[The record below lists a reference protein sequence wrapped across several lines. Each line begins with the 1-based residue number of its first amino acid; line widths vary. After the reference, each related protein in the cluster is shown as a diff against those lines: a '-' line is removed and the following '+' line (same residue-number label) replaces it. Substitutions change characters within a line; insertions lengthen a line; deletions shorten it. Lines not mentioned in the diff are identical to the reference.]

1 VDALAPGE
9 GRRVVPRRICTM
21 SGSAFVLA
29 AILVIWLGIFL
40 YLVSVERKLNRLA
53 RKVDRNES

>member
-1 VDALAPGE
+1 
-9 GRRVVPRRICTM
+9 M

-29 AILVIWLGIFL
+29 AILVIWLGIFV

-53 RKVDRNES
+53 RRVDRNES